1 MRFTMGFNHKLTFWK
16 QKLLIYF
23 RNLVIFFFTSS
34 LIMVI
39 VYRFVPVYITPL
51 MLIRCV
57 EYAWN
62 GEDVRVLKK
71 WTPIEEMPEYLI
83 KSAIAAEDVHFVE
96 NNGFNWGAMYSA
108 FDHNLH
114 HKNIIGG
121 SSIPQQTAKNV
132 FLYPN
137 RTYFRKALEAYFT
150 VLIELI
156 WNKKRIM
163 EVYLNIAE
171 TGHGIY
177 GMPMAAEVY
186 YGKKPKELSKTEIT
200 TLVTLLPSP
209 LTFNPKKQSERFHK
223 KRQSIRNGAD
233 AIIKL
238 DLEKRICERTYKT
251 KKPKLD
257 FMKILGF

>member
-1 MRFTMGFNHKLTFWK
+1 MGINHKLTFWR
-16 QKLLIYF
+16 QKLLIYL
-23 RNLVIFFFTSS
+23 RNFVVFFFASS

-83 KSAIAAEDVHFVE
+83 KAAMSSEDQKFVE
-96 NNGFNWGAMYSA
+96 NSGFNWEAIQKA
-108 FDHNLH
+108 FKHNLK

-121 SSIPQQTAKNV
+121 STISQQTAKNV
-132 FLYPN
+132 FLYP
-137 RTYFRKALEAYFT
+137 RRSYIRKALEAYFT
-150 VLIELI
+150 VLIEFF

-163 EVYLNIAE
+163 EVYLNVAE

-177 GMPMAAEVY
+177 GMPMASEIY
-186 YGKKPKELSKTEIT
+186 FDKKLKKLSKSEIA
-200 TLVTLLPSP
+200 TLVVLLPSP
-209 LTFNPKKQSERFHK
+209 LTFNPTKQSRKFTRRKNFIMREVDRIVLF
-223 KRQSIRNGAD
+223 D
-233 AIIKL
+233 L
-238 DLEKRICERTYKT
+238 DKRICVRKYKR
-251 KKPKLD
+251 KKENKG
-257 FMKILGF
+257 KQ

>member
-1 MRFTMGFNHKLTFWK
+1 MGFNHKLTFWR
-16 QKLLIYF
+16 QKLFHYI
-23 RNLVIFFFTSS
+23 RNLVVFFFASS

-51 MLIRCV
+51 MIIRCI
-57 EYAWN
+57 ENGWN

-83 KSAIAAEDVHFVE
+83 KSAISAEDVHFVE
-96 NNGFNWGAMYSA
+96 NSGFNWGAIYSA
-108 FDHNLH
+108 IDHNRH

-150 VLIELI
+150 ILIELI
-156 WNKKRIM
+156 WNKKRTM
-163 EVYLNIAE
+163 EVYLNIVE

-177 GMPMAAEVY
+177 GMPIASEIY
-186 YGKKPKELSKTEIT
+186 FGKGLKELNKVETA

-209 LTFNPKKQSERFHK
+209 LSFNPKKQSSKFI
-223 KRQSIRNGAD
+223 KRRNFIISEAN

-238 DLEKRICERTYKT
+238 DLDNRICERRYKT
-251 KKPKLD
+251 KQKKVDIDIRKL
-257 FMKILGF
+257 LGF